1 MINGLSLFSNVG
13 IGELLLK
20 KCGINIV
27 VANELEKDRVEF
39 YKNVY
44 PECEMIAG
52 DINKHYEEII
62 KKSERKKL

>member
-20 KCGINIV
+20 KCGINVV
-27 VANELEKDRVEF
+27 VANELEEDRAAF

-44 PECEMIAG
+44 P
-52 DINKHYEEII
+52 
-62 KKSERKKL
+62 